1 MAEIVKAAF
10 VFIAPEADS
19 ETHRQWIE
27 TPVIHLLSIGVG
39 SYSEAVE
46 VCKRIVEQEGVK
58 AIELC
63 AGFGNKGVALVA
75 EAVGKEIAVGVVRF
89 DIHPALG
96 NVSGDSIFH

>member
-46 VCKRIVEQEGVK
+46 VCKRIG
-58 AIELC
+58 
-63 AGFGNKGVALVA
+63 
-75 EAVGKEIAVGVVRF
+75 
-89 DIHPALG
+89 
-96 NVSGDSIFH
+96 